1 MLRRDELVAEITER
15 GGDVGAEP
23 EEAPEPKEPPERR
36 REAKPERERLEDTET
51 EDVVGVLEVTPQR
64 YGFLRF
70 GGLEAQPDDVYVS
83 ASQIRRCELR
93 SGDEVGGPARAPRR
107 GERAKQGRPPGAG
120 RGRHQDALAEGKR
133 GQQVDRPREHV
144 GRLAEGHAPL
154 GQDGRQVFERSA
166 LLGWRLA
173 SVDPV
178 HVH

>member
-15 GGDVGAEP
+15 GGDAGAEP

-83 ASQIRRCELR
+83 ASR
-93 SGDEVGGPARAPRR
+93 SAAASFAPATRSAGPPVPRDAASAI
-107 GERAKQGRPPGAG
+107 GPSCTWTGSTGAS
-120 RGRHQDALAEGKR
+120 RQ
-133 GQQVDRPREHV
+133 PRS
-144 GRLAEGHAPL
+144 A
-154 GQDGRQVFERSA
+154 ERSKT
-166 LLGWRLA
+166 
-173 SVDPV
+173 
-178 HVH
+178 